1 MNIMRKLV
9 AVIMSVGL
17 AVIPSLGGFS
27 AETSSVELKGALCLT
42 FDDHYLDSWCRELP
56 RFAKF
61 GAHATFFTSGAISS
75 TDVGKLRQLKADGHS
90 LGLHG
95 QNHTP
100 ATDAVTQY
108 GVDGFLARE
117 VDPQLAV
124 CQVAGL
130 DIRSWAYPNSKNDA
144 TTDAALATR
153 FVRLRCGGVYRD
165 AIAGDPLSGHDLV
178 FVPRAEAGSKL
189 VLWSAPIPATVDGWQ
204 ADVRG
209 AIQRAHDNDE
219 VVVFHSHNIRNDN
232 VKDAHDI
239 SGEQLEEIL
248 QMAADIGVSVIG
260 FDELGGSAPAPEPAA
275 KLPNGYLML
284 DYIESSGTQYIDTGV
299 TNTSDDIVTIDFYVK
314 PTQTKSMASF
324 IYGARSGGMDRNYS
338 LHVNESTLGSG
349 IAGHMQLNNDNDGV
363 SVKLV
368 HGAAGPVS
376 GARFRTCISRSLR
389 SIENLDTGVFV
400 SNSETAAEY
409 STGKSAY
416 LFAGN
421 TEGHG
426 KASLRLYSCKIVR
439 AGVTLREFVPCV
451 RSSDMVA
458 GLYDVSGQSEEP
470 FYANQGE
477 GKFAYPG
484 YVHVSYAECTR
495 LEYVRSSGQAYADTG
510 FIAGPDTGFY
520 IRFEPEE
527 LTKDLFLL
535 GSMDENSGTAARMR
549 LGRRNAS
556 DSETRSE
563 YFVEKADQSSNME
576 SPTRAPQGG
585 VHEILLAGDRAWLD
599 GTTPFGSSEK
609 MLTKTLKNT
618 IWVFNLNNCGQ
629 PMDGKGFVGK
639 LYGCTVFNEGQSAVN
654 LLPMKDAAGR
664 VGLYDSAKGV
674 LRFSIGEAMFEPG
687 PEAGACTEATAVE
700 LMAVQSVDLT
710 SVRVVYDL
718 VNLAEADGPCDL
730 AFVWTD
736 VAGKTNTQVFAQGVA
751 AAGGGA
757 VVVNDVVAAADLA
770 TGGTINGR
778 IVVRSGD
785 RTCAESSAKSVTM
798 PKETGA
804 TADYQ
809 RLEYVHSNGG
819 WFDTQYSPG
828 PKTAAEMTF
837 SQDKV
842 GAAEHLFGTMTT
854 SGGSFP
860 NRFRVIVRASDEWD
874 KGPYFVD
881 ISDGGDIRSA
891 SVTPVANVVH
901 TIYASVALKSMDGKA
916 DAFSAA
922 TPSKPLSV
930 KMDKS
935 LYFGHINNFS
945 TSNGKPLTGNIYGCA
960 LYEDGKLV
968 HQYQPAKRLADGVV
982 GFCDTV
988 GGGFYPSD
996 AGDTTFTAGT
1006 PLASNA
1012 VQIVGG
1018 VVYRRDTTVKIRY
1031 ACKANERVFLAYGRA
1046 YGGSALSGWETTGVE
1061 TGIAGASEG
1070 VKKVTLKGV
1079 TDATVGYVRVY
1090 AVDTDSNQISWG
1102 NTYSLPQTTHRAG
1115 GFLLMLK

>member
-1 MNIMRKLV
+1 MRKLV

-27 AETSSVELKGALCLT
+27 AETPSVELKGALCLT

-75 TDVGKLRQLKADGHS
+75 TDVGKLRQLKAAGHS

-100 ATDAVTQY
+100 ATDAVAQY
-108 GVDGFLARE
+108 GADGFLMRE

-130 DIRSWAYPNSKNDA
+130 GVRNWAYPNSKNSDA
-144 TTDAALATR
+144 TDAALATR
-153 FVRLRCGGVYRD
+153 FRRLRCGGVYRD

-178 FVPRAEAGSKL
+178 FVPRAEAGDKL
-189 VLWSAPIPATVDGWQ
+189 VLWSTPIPATLDGWQ
-204 ADVRG
+204 TDVRG
-209 AIQRAHDNDE
+209 AIQRTHDNDE
-219 VVVFHSHNIRNDN
+219 VLVFHSHNIRNDN

-260 FDELGGSAPAPEPAA
+260 FDELGGADPGKKEPEQPE
-275 KLPNGYLML
+275 LPEGYLPM

-299 TNTSDDIVTIDFYVK
+299 TNTSDDIVTIEFYVK

-324 IYGARSGGMDRNYS
+324 IYGARSGGIDRNYS
-338 LHVNESTLGSG
+338 LHVNEGTPGYG
-349 IAGHMQLNNDNDGV
+349 NVDHMQLNNDNDGV

-439 AGVTLREFVPCV
+439 AGVTLRDFVPCV

-484 YVHVSYAECTR
+484 YVHVSYADCTR

-510 FIAGPDTGFY
+510 FLAGPDTGFY
-520 IRFEPEE
+520 IRFEPED
-527 LTKDLFLL
+527 LTKDLCVL
-535 GSMDENSGTAARMR
+535 GSIDSSSGTAARMR
-549 LGRRNAS
+549 LGRRTA
-556 DSETRSE
+556 DDAATRGE
-563 YFVEKADQSSNME
+563 YYVDKADQSSNMN
-576 SPTRAPQGG
+576 SPMSAPQGG
-585 VHEILLAGDRAWLD
+585 VHEIMLSGDTAWLD
-599 GTTPFGSSEK
+599 GTIPFSPTDLR
-609 MLTKTLKNT
+609 LTKTLKNT
-618 IWVFNLNNCGQ
+618 VWVFDLNNCGQ
-629 PMDGKGFVGK
+629 PLYEGKGFVGK
-639 LYGCTVFNEGQSAVN
+639 LYGCTIFDEGRSAVN

-674 LRFSIGEAMFEPG
+674 LRFSIGGAMFEPG

-700 LMAVQSVDLT
+700 LMAVQSVGLT
-710 SVRVVYDL
+710 SVRVIYDL

-730 AFVWTD
+730 AFAWTD
-736 VAGKTNTQVFAQGVA
+736 ASGKTNMQVFAQGVA
-751 AAGGGA
+751 AAGSGA
-757 VVVNDVVAAADLA
+757 VIVNDVVAAADLA
-770 TGGTINGR
+770 AGGTINGR

-785 RTCAESSAKSVTM
+785 RACAESSAKSVVM
-798 PKETGA
+798 PRESGSTSG
-804 TADYQ
+804 YQ
-809 RLEYVHSNGG
+809 LLQYVHTEGG
-819 WFDTQYSPG
+819 WFDTKYSPG

-837 SQDKV
+837 SIEIDKSMC
-842 GAAEHLFGTMTT
+842 LFGTMTT
-854 SGGSFP
+854 SGSTFP
-860 NRFRVIVRASDEWD
+860 NRFRAQVRDTTGGQKDGA
-874 KGPYFVD
+874 YFVD
-881 ISDGGDIRSA
+881 VSNGGNICSTAKAAPDF
-891 SVTPVANVVH
+891 NVIH
-901 TIYASVALKSMDGKA
+901 TIYASVGLKSMDGDA
-916 DAFSAA
+916 NAFSAA
-922 TPSKPLSV
+922 DPSKALSATIA
-930 KMDKS
+930 KS
-935 LYFGHINNFS
+935 LYFGNINNFS
-945 TSNGKPLTGNIYGCA
+945 TSPGPLTGNIYGCA

-968 HQYQPAKRLADGVV
+968 HQYQPAKRLLDNIV

-988 GGGFYPSD
+988 GGGFYRSG
-996 AGDTTFTAGT
+996 AGDATFTAGA
-1006 PLASNA
+1006 LKASPA
-1012 VQIVGG
+1012 EIVGA
-1018 VVYRRDTTVKIRY
+1018 VVYRRDTTVKVRY
-1031 ACKANERVFLAYGRA
+1031 TCKANERVFLAYGRA

-1090 AVDTDSNQISWG
+1090 AVDTDSNQIAWG
-1102 NTYSLPQTTHRAG
+1102 NTYSLPQTVHKAG

>member
-1 MNIMRKLV
+1 MRKLV

-27 AETSSVELKGALCLT
+27 AETPSGELKGALCLT

-75 TDVGKLRQLKADGHS
+75 TDVGKLRQLKAAGHS

-100 ATDAVTQY
+100 ATDAVAQY
-108 GVDGFLARE
+108 GADGFLMRE

-130 DIRSWAYPNSKNDA
+130 DVRNWAYPNSKNSDA
-144 TTDAALATR
+144 TDAALATR
-153 FVRLRCGGVYRD
+153 FRRLRCGGVFRD

-178 FVPRAEAGSKL
+178 FVPRAEAGDKL
-189 VLWSAPIPATVDGWQ
+189 VLWSTPIPATLDGWQ
-204 ADVRG
+204 TDVRG

-219 VVVFHSHNIRNDN
+219 VLVFHSHNIRNDN
-232 VKDAHDI
+232 VKDVHDI

-260 FDELGGSAPAPEPAA
+260 FDELGGAAPEKKESEP
-275 KLPNGYLML
+275 KGMEQVGLPEGYLPM

-314 PTQTKSMASF
+314 PTQTSGTACF
-324 IYGARSGGMDRNYS
+324 IYGARYGGKDRNFS
-338 LHVNESTLGSG
+338 QHVNGNY
-349 IAGHMQLNNDNDGV
+349 MQLNNSHDSD
-363 SVKLV
+363 SDKLDSS
-368 HGAAGPVS
+368 PVLGS
-376 GARFRTCISRSLR
+376 RFRTCISRSLR
-389 SIENLDTGVFV
+389 SIVNLSTGASS
-400 SNSETAAEY
+400 SNTATANEF

-477 GKFAYPG
+477 GKFAHPG
-484 YVHVSYAECTR
+484 CVHVSYADCTR

-510 FIAGPDTGFY
+510 FLAGPDTGFY
-520 IRFEPEE
+520 IRFEPED
-527 LTKDLFLL
+527 LTKELSVL
-535 GSMDENSGTAARMR
+535 GSIDSSSGTAARMR
-549 LGRRNAS
+549 LGRRAA
-556 DSETRSE
+556 DSAVTRGE
-563 YFVEKADQSSNME
+563 YYVDKADQSSNMD
-576 SPTRAPQGG
+576 SPARTPQGG
-585 VHEILLAGDRAWLD
+585 VHEIMLSGDTAWLD
-599 GTTPFGSSEK
+599 GTTPFASADK
-609 MLTKTLKNT
+609 RLTKTLKNT
-618 IWVFNLNNCGQ
+618 VWVFDLNCCGQ
-629 PMDGKGFVGK
+629 PLYEGRGFVGK
-639 LYGCTVFNEGQSAVN
+639 LYGCTVFDEGQSAVS
-654 LLPMKDAAGR
+654 LLPMKDAAGH

-674 LRFSIGEAMFEPG
+674 LRFSIGGAMFEPG

-700 LMAVQSVDLT
+700 LMAVQGVDLT

-730 AFVWTD
+730 AFAWTD
-736 VAGKTNTQVFAQGVA
+736 ASGKTNMQVFAQGVA
-751 AAGGGA
+751 AAGSGA
-757 VVVNDVVAAADLA
+757 VIVNDVVAAADLA
-770 TGGTINGR
+770 VGGTINGR

-785 RTCAESSAKSVTM
+785 RTCAESSAKSVVM
-798 PKETGA
+798 PRESGSTSG
-804 TADYQ
+804 YQ
-809 RLEYVHSNGG
+809 LLQYVHTEGG
-819 WFDTQYSPG
+819 WFDTKYSPG

-837 SQDKV
+837 SQDRRNKPM
-842 GAAEHLFGTMTT
+842 HLFGTMTT
-854 SGGSFP
+854 SGSSFP
-860 NRFRVIVRASDEWD
+860 NRFRAQVSDENSAVSY
-874 KGPYFVD
+874 GTYFIDV
-881 ISDGGDIRSA
+881 SDGGDLCYTKA
-891 SVTPVANVVH
+891 KVAPDLNVIH
-901 TIYASVALKSMDGKA
+901 TIYASVGLKSLDGDA
-916 DAFSAA
+916 DAFVASDPNKALSATIA
-922 TPSKPLSV
+922 
-930 KMDKS
+930 KS
-935 LYFGHINNFS
+935 FYFGHINNFGS
-945 TSNGKPLTGNIYGCA
+945 SSCTPLYGNIYGCA

-968 HQYQPAKRLADGVV
+968 HQYQPAKRLADNIV

-988 GGGFYPSD
+988 GGGFYRSG
-996 AGDTTFTAGT
+996 AGDATFTAGA
-1006 PLASNA
+1006 LKASPA
-1012 VQIVGG
+1012 EIVGA
-1018 VVYRRDTTVKIRY
+1018 VVYRRDTTVKVRY

-1090 AVDTDSNQISWG
+1090 AVDTGSNLILWG
-1102 NTYSLPQTTHRAG
+1102 NTYSLPQTVHKAG